1 MQVDAVYANG
11 VLRPVQPLDLTEHE
25 RVTIEIL
32 KADSGLLS
40 AQLDL
45 DTTPTRPLR
54 QFREDV
60 VTKKFAVFAI
70 RESEFAMA
78 ERLVEQY
85 AFDMRLRALDA
96 LQLAVAL
103 GLRQQGRSSFVASRR
118 ILIRLTPTKVGFGQ
132 GRPLL
137 DSSSVALPLCIG
149 GLPDGL
155 SGRALRMLA

>member
-1 MQVDAVYANG
+1 M
-11 VLRPVQPLDLTEHE
+11 TEHE

-96 LQLAVAL
+96 L
-103 GLRQQGRSSFVASRR
+103 
-118 ILIRLTPTKVGFGQ
+118 
-132 GRPLL
+132 
-137 DSSSVALPLCIG
+137 
-149 GLPDGL
+149 
-155 SGRALRMLA
+155 